1 MNSKMKIAT
10 GIALGT
16 VLGLALGLLFA
27 PKKGSKTR
35 AILTDK
41 AKDLST
47 KVSKT
52 YGKAK
57 EMLGVESKN
66 GNEIVSV

>member
-1 MNSKMKIAT
+1 MNNTTKIVT
-10 GIALGT
+10 GIAVGT
-16 VLGLALGLLFA
+16 LIGETLGLLFA

-47 KVSKT
+47 KASNT
-52 YGKAK
+52 YMQAK
-57 EMLGVESKN
+57 EMLGIKNKN
-66 GNEIVSV
+66 GSEIVSV